1 MTREVAEHGV
11 KQTYSEENID
21 SDEDSL
27 CRREGL
33 TRPRKYIHIG
43 TNKGI
48 GIVKLTKLT
57 ASLRILDNT

>member
-27 CRREGL
+27 CRREVLVRLVVSMRSHGER
-33 TRPRKYIHIG
+33 T
-43 TNKGI
+43 
-48 GIVKLTKLT
+48 GIVQLTELT
-57 ASLRILDNT
+57 VGPSFSEKT